1 MAGISPLSQDPKDR
15 LTWESI
21 VEMAQQV
28 MKAAEDNGMNG
39 IWGFEF
45 DQINSPMNCFR
56 LLNLW
61 AVKQ

>member
-1 MAGISPLSQDPKDR
+1 
-15 LTWESI
+15 
-21 VEMAQQV
+21 MAQQA

-45 DQINSPMNCFR
+45 DRINSFPMNCFR